1 MPVAEL
7 SRQHGFSQSAYDTW
21 RKKYAGGDVSLV
33 REHRRLSR
41 ENAELKKKLA
51 EALLDNKA
59 LKYIV
64 EKNWSAGLSWASV
77 RYVRLAGSV
86 IEYGVLSQARP
97 AG

>member
-1 MPVAEL
+1 MGKSRKKRQFTAEQIVSILKQADSGVPVAEL

-64 EKNWSAGLSWASV
+64 EKK
-77 RYVRLAGSV
+77 
-86 IEYGVLSQARP
+86 
-97 AG
+97 